1 MEIVQYKS
9 FQCHVLGSKRKNMI
23 NYRQRYTCG
32 IPNSHNVKFPV
43 IQVII
48 IYPLTMEL
56 KYTHS

>member
-23 NYRQRYTCG
+23 NYRQGYTCG
-32 IPNSHNVKFPV
+32 IPNSHNVKFPF

-48 IYPLTMEL
+48 FIPLQW
-56 KYTHS
+56 S